1 MQDLQR
7 KEPITWAYKTLAIN
21 PSSTERQITKAHLD
35 KSNANNINVKDNKDV
50 RNMKRKQ
57 QDNLDKAK
65 ELVLNDE
72 NRKARTN

>member
-1 MQDLQR
+1 
-7 KEPITWAYKTLAIN
+7 LAIN
-21 PSSTERQITKAHLD
+21 PSSTERQITKAPLD